1 MMGLWYERKII
12 AGDEGSCA
20 KYDNLG
26 EITSASGPQF
36 QHSSNKDLHLEISK
50 GLSSSDIWSVKPH
63 ARRTVIGLLTLA
75 IVVLDCY
82 SCFLPDLFLL
92 WIPPFLSHQPNPLS
106 PCSQSNLFIK
116 RRNYTHTLE
125 TMPTLLKESTNLCY
139 AKTIALGLQIWAPA
153 PAPLCDFERVALFP
167 QASVPLSAK
176 QRWQKDYSCHRTDVG

>member
-1 MMGLWYERKII
+1 MKVLVPSMII
-12 AGDEGSCA
+12 
-20 KYDNLG
+20 LG
-26 EITSASGPQF
+26 KSPLPQ
-36 QHSSNKDLHLEISK
+36 
-50 GLSSSDIWSVKPH
+50 GLSSNILQI
-63 ARRTVIGLLTLA
+63 RTCTWRSLKVFLVLTLA